1 MEFFHHIFSVGDLF
15 LRGLG
20 IVFVIMVIIFVHEM
34 GHYLIGRW
42 CGIRVSV
49 FSLGFGPQI
58 FSYTDKHGTQWRLA
72 LILLGGYVKFVGDKD
87 GTSMLSSQSFPQV
100 CGSFASAH
108 AWKRAATVFAG
119 PLFNI
124 LFSIVVLTFFFF
136 SYGRVTIEP
145 VVGSLVENAPA
156 IQAGLVLGD
165 RFVEMDGQRVESFE
179 DLITYVTFHS
189 EDPIEFKLERMGQ
202 VFKTV
207 ITPTITERDD
217 GFGNRIRVG
226 MIGVGAPVDPVNP
239 MRLDQAYKKH
249 IHYNLLE
256 AVREASKRTAFIITQ
271 TVFFVNRLM
280 EGQGDRCQ
288 LSGPSKT
295 VKIAWQIS
303 ESGFIS
309 LLNFTAFLSIGIGL
323 INLFPIPPLDGGHLL
338 FYVIEAIAG
347 RRVPIKIQ
355 EIIFYIGFFVVFMFM
370 IFALFNDYFCWF
382 GY

>member
-1 MEFFHHIFSVGDLF
+1 MEFFHHIFSIGGMF
-15 LRGLG
+15 LRGVG
-20 IVFVIMVIIFVHEM
+20 IVFVIMVIIFVHEI

-42 CGIRVSV
+42 CGIKVSV

-58 FSYTDKHGTQWRLA
+58 FSYTDKYGTQWRLA

-87 GTSMLSSQSFPQV
+87 VTSMLSSQSFPQV
-100 CGSFASAH
+100 RGSFASAR

-124 LFSIVVLTFFFF
+124 LFTIIVLTFFFF
-136 SYGRVTIEP
+136 SYGRVAIEP
-145 VVGSLVENAPA
+145 IVGSLVKGAPA

-165 RFVEMDGQRVESFE
+165 RFIEMDGRRVESFE
-179 DLITYVTFHS
+179 ELITYVTFHG

-202 VFKTV
+202 VFRTV
-207 ITPTITERDD
+207 ITPIMTERDD
-217 GFGNRIRVG
+217 GFGNRVRVG
-226 MIGVGAPVDPVNP
+226 MIGVGAPVDPANP
-239 MRLDQAYKKH
+239 THLDQAYEKH
-249 IHYNLLE
+249 IHYNFLG
-256 AVREASKRTAFIITQ
+256 AVREASKRAAFIITQ
-271 TVFFVNRLM
+271 TVLFVNRLI
-280 EGQGDRCQ
+280 EGREDRCQ

-309 LLNFTAFLSIGIGL
+309 LLNFAAFLSIGIGL

-338 FYVIEAIAG
+338 FYVIEAIIG
-347 RRVPIKIQ
+347 RKVPIKIQ
-355 EIIFYIGFFVVFMFM
+355 EIIFHIGFFVVFMFM

>member
-179 DLITYVTFHS
+179 DLITYVTFHN

-207 ITPTITERDD
+207 ITPTMTERDD
-217 GFGNRIRVG
+217 GFGNRVWVG
-226 MIGVGAPVDPVNP
+226 MIGVGAPVDPVDP

-249 IHYNLLE
+249 IHYNLLG
-256 AVREASKRTAFIITQ
+256 AVREASKRAAFIITQ
-271 TVFFVNRLM
+271 TVFFVSRLM

-355 EIIFYIGFFVVFMFM
+355 EIIFYIGFFVVFIFM